1 MAPVAGFEPATYW
14 LTANCSTA
22 ELHRNIYKTRVNFVL
37 LKLFVA
43 ANSHEWGNLN
53 DVVPF
58 NFAHSLLLFLEQKM
72 GVEPTTFS
80 LQVRYTANCVTPA
93 NLYLLYHVY
102 CLLSSGFDNSNIT
115 MFRPSSYIIITP
127 QYSINEKISL
137 SL

>member
-53 DVVPF
+53 DAVPF
-58 NFAHSLLLFLEQKM
+58 NFAHSLLLLLEQKM